1 MGRRH
6 GSVSGYRARSAGA
19 PGRRSANW
27 LPGHKD
33 DGAARAFPAAFNSL
47 CDGSTEIRYGFDAKF
62 PVTEQFRLIG
72 TLEGVHRFESSGSN
86 VTGQVVGL
94 GGFNLGIMST
104 TEHPEEAFKV
114 LEYFVSQD
122 DRLFP
127 EFGYLPT
134 RSDVELPLSGI
145 EKKDAALA
153 VFQEQLQYAQP
164 RGPHPEWQKIS
175 KAIYDAE
182 QAALTGQMTPDEALS
197 QAQKTID
204 TILN

>member
-94 GGFNLGIMST
+94 GGFNLGAANFQQDWLRAGAGFEVDISGSTLSIMGNAT
-104 TEHPEEAFKV
+104 TKGESSNAWV
-114 LEYFVSQD
+114 
-122 DRLFP
+122 
-127 EFGYLPT
+127 
-134 RSDVELPLSGI
+134 
-145 EKKDAALA
+145 AANW
-153 VFQEQLQYAQP
+153 
-164 RGPHPEWQKIS
+164 R
-175 KAIYDAE
+175 
-182 QAALTGQMTPDEALS
+182 MTF
-197 QAQKTID
+197 
-204 TILN
+204 